1 MKKFLITALLLTSML
16 AHAEV
21 DAKAMKV
28 INDIQEGRD
37 NNNQIKELRVA
48 GDASIGGDVAV
59 ASVDAA
65 TATVLTVG
73 AANATGVTVGASD
86 APTIVSGNLTVSTG
100 LITATGDSAKIWL
113 GTNGYFQVSAGA
125 LQFVGYNSFTN
136 EVDADIS
143 Q

>member
-1 MKKFLITALLLTSML
+1 
-16 AHAEV
+16 
-21 DAKAMKV
+21 MKV

-113 GTNGYFQVSAGA
+113 GTSGYFQVSAGA